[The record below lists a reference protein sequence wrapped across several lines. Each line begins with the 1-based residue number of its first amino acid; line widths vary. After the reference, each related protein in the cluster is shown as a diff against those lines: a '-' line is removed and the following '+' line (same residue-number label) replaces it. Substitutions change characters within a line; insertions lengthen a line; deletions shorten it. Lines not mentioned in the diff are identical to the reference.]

1 MNLGCPERRNP
12 RTVFSCFADT
22 DGAHFPD
29 GFVLQLFFEKLG
41 RRFFVASKNDTI
53 KSYMFLV
60 PAAVIYI
67 SVVVL
72 PIFYSLFISLFKWN
86 GIAKMEFL
94 GINNFI
100 NLFRDP
106 IFNKAI
112 LNNLIWIVLSLFAT
126 MTFSLGFAVI
136 LNKQFRGRTFFRS
149 FFYFPAVIASI
160 AVAIIWRWIYNP
172 SFGFINQVLKYL
184 SINFQQSWISN
195 PNTSIYAIFGAS
207 VWQGMGQ
214 PMLFF
219 LAGLQTVPEEVLEA
233 ATIDGASNPKRFFLI
248 TIPMMKETF
257 VIVIAN
263 LVVGAMKVFDIVMG
277 LTAGGPNNATQ
288 MMSTYMYSQTFRYN
302 NVGYGTAIAVLMVIF
317 MMIVIIPYIS
327 FTARKD

>member
-1 MNLGCPERRNP
+1 MKLKRDI
-12 RTVFSCFADT
+12 A
-22 DGAHFPD
+22 GAY
-29 GFVLQLFFEKLG
+29 L
-41 RRFFVASKNDTI
+41 
-53 KSYMFLV
+53 FLV
-60 PAAVIYI
+60 PAAVIYS
-67 SVVVL
+67 SVVVF
-72 PIFYSLFISLFKWN
+72 PVFYSLFISLFKWN

-94 GINNFI
+94 GLDNFFT
-100 NLFRDP
+100 LFQDP
-106 IFNKAI
+106 IFKRAI
-112 LNNLIWIVLSLFAT
+112 SNNMIWIVLSLFAT
-126 MTFSLGFAVI
+126 MTISLGFAVI
-136 LNKQFRGRTFFRS
+136 LNRQFRGRTFFRGY
-149 FFYFPAVIASI
+149 FYFPAVIAQI

-184 SINFQQSWISN
+184 GTSFQQSWISN
-195 PNTSIYAIFGAS
+195 PKTSIYAIFGAS

-233 ATIDGASNPKRFFLI
+233 ATIDGASNIKRFFRI

-263 LVVGAMKVFDIVMG
+263 LIVGSMKVFDIVMG

-317 MMIVIIPYIS
+317 MMIVIIPYVS
-327 FTARKD
+327 FTARKE

>member
-1 MNLGCPERRNP
+1 M
-12 RTVFSCFADT
+12 
-22 DGAHFPD
+22 
-29 GFVLQLFFEKLG
+29 VLKKDNIG
-41 RRFFVASKNDTI
+41 
-53 KSYMFLV
+53 SYMFLV
-60 PAAVIYI
+60 PAGLIYV
-67 SVVVL
+67 SVVVF
-72 PIFYSLFISLFKWN
+72 PVFYSLFISMFKWN
-86 GIAKMEFL
+86 GITKMEFL
-94 GINNFI
+94 GLNNFFT
-100 NLFRDP
+100 LFKDP
-106 IFNKAI
+106 IFKKAI
-112 LNNLIWIVLSLFAT
+112 SNNLIWIVLSLFAT
-126 MTFSLGFAVI
+126 MTISLGFAVV
-136 LNKQFRGRTFFRS
+136 LNKQFRGRTFFRG
-149 FFYFPAVIASI
+149 FFYFPAVIAPI

-172 SFGFINQVLKYL
+172 SLGFINQVFKYL
-184 SINFQQSWISN
+184 HISVQQSWISD
-195 PNTSIYAIFGAS
+195 PKASIYAIFGAS
-207 VWQGMGQ
+207 VWQGMGG

-233 ATIDGASNPKRFFLI
+233 ATIDGASNFKRFFLI

-263 LVVGAMKVFDIVMG
+263 LVIGAMKVFDVVMG

>member
-1 MNLGCPERRNP
+1 MFERAANNCPFLDQSAYSFRKVFMQLKK
-12 RTVFSCFADT
+12 TVIT
-22 DGAHFPD
+22 
-29 GFVLQLFFEKLG
+29 
-41 RRFFVASKNDTI
+41 
-53 KSYMFLV
+53 SYFFLV
-60 PAAVIYI
+60 PAAVIYV
-67 SVVVL
+67 SVVVF
-72 PIFYSLFISLFKWN
+72 PVFYSTFISLFKWN

-94 GINNFI
+94 GLDNFISLFKDPIFKKAITNNFI
-100 NLFRDP
+100 
-106 IFNKAI
+106 
-112 LNNLIWIVLSLFAT
+112 WIILSLFAT
-126 MTFSLGFAVI
+126 MTISLGFAVV
-136 LNKQFRGRTFFRS
+136 LNKQFRGRTFFRG
-149 FFYFPAVIASI
+149 FFYFPAVIAPI

-172 SFGFINQVLKYL
+172 SFGFINQVLQYI
-184 SINFQQSWISN
+184 SVPFQQSWISD
-195 PNTSIYAIFGAS
+195 PKASIYAIFGAS

-233 ATIDGASNPKRFFLI
+233 ATIDGASNPRRFFLI
-248 TIPMMKETF
+248 TVPMMKETF

-263 LVVGAMKVFDIVMG
+263 LVVGAMKVFDVVMG

-317 MMIVIIPYIS
+317 MMVVIIPYVS